1 MKKVYATRFMVEA
14 DVIKSILED
23 NGICC
28 MLWDKRIGT
37 AYPVVNIRVMV
48 EEKDF
53 EKAKEIIRSYQK
65 KDRG

>member
-1 MKKVYATRFMVEA
+1 MLQVYVTRLMVEA

-28 MLWDKRIGT
+28 MLWDKRMG
-37 AYPVVNIRVMV
+37 AVYPVVQIRVMV
-48 EEKDF
+48 EEEDF